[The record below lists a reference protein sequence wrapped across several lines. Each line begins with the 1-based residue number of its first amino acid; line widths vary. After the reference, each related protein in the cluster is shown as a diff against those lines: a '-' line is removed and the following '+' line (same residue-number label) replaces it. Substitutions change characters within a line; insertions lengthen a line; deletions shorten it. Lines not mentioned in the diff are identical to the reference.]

1 MYVFYAVAALCARS
15 SQMLFSISQ
24 KLIQHQI
31 LNYTEILK
39 WLREILIC
47 HIQFL
52 QKHRDYAN
60 VGSNIPICRQAHIK
74 LEVVASVCL
83 ILGFIVSIVCMCG
96 SVGWSLGFSALTSG
110 VLGGIRGYTA
120 YTNLRGFFDSV
131 YSPQ

>member
-1 MYVFYAVAALCARS
+1 MFEARGVANFGTQCRLLLVCSYSSRKLILLFS

-74 LEVVASVCL
+74 LEVCL
-83 ILGFIVSIVCMCG
+83 
-96 SVGWSLGFSALTSG
+96 
-110 VLGGIRGYTA
+110 
-120 YTNLRGFFDSV
+120 
-131 YSPQ
+131 

>member
-1 MYVFYAVAALCARS
+1 MLVDVVVVDS

-74 LEVVASVCL
+74 LEVTLSAWVCCSV
-83 ILGFIVSIVCMCG
+83 GRFTQTSTFMNIVSDPD
-96 SVGWSLGFSALTSG
+96 L
-110 VLGGIRGYTA
+110 
-120 YTNLRGFFDSV
+120 
-131 YSPQ
+131 

>member
-1 MYVFYAVAALCARS
+1 
-15 SQMLFSISQ
+15 MLFSISQ

-74 LEVVASVCL
+74 LEVSSAL
-83 ILGFIVSIVCMCG
+83 FL
-96 SVGWSLGFSALTSG
+96 LLLLTPGFSHMPVEWRDSYCHCYTS
-110 VLGGIRGYTA
+110 
-120 YTNLRGFFDSV
+120 TNKS
-131 YSPQ
+131 S

>member
-1 MYVFYAVAALCARS
+1 
-15 SQMLFSISQ
+15 MLFSISQ

-74 LEVVASVCL
+74 LEVSRLFNPVTPTV
-83 ILGFIVSIVCMCG
+83 V
-96 SVGWSLGFSALTSG
+96 
-110 VLGGIRGYTA
+110 IRVQ
-120 YTNLRGFFDSV
+120 L
-131 YSPQ
+131 